1 MAVMAVDQTVALV
14 VVVARAA
21 DLEAGLAASLAVEQ
35 VEAKGYTLARS
46 RHNPIQTNTLCIR
59 CLNHH
64 RHNCHRLSSEDPCSH
79 RCTQWAWM
87 AVGTDAV
94 AEPNLRV

>member
-35 VEAKGYTLARS
+35 VEA
-46 RHNPIQTNTLCIR
+46 
-59 CLNHH
+59 
-64 RHNCHRLSSEDPCSH
+64 
-79 RCTQWAWM
+79 
-87 AVGTDAV
+87 
-94 AEPNLRV
+94 